1 MEPDMISRE
10 AGLPADPPIE
20 TGVYQC
26 LADVVIRNKKGLHSR
41 ASALFAKCAERYD
54 AEIRVTKENQSA
66 NGGSILGLLM
76 LAADKGST
84 ITIVTEGQEAEDAID
99 ALVALV
105 ENKFNED
112 E

>member
-1 MEPDMISRE
+1 M
-10 AGLPADPPIE
+10 
-20 TGVYQC
+20 
-26 LADVVIRNKKGLHSR
+26 
-41 ASALFAKCAERYD
+41 
-54 AEIRVTKENQSA
+54 SA

-84 ITIVTEGQEAEDAID
+84 ITIVTEGQEAEDAIE